1 MTHHSNHFVSLQKQ
15 INTMKK
21 LFLAIVAVL
30 LLLTATSCKK
40 VKYCQCFAYV
50 DNEDVMLGD
59 DYYMMEHGTCNDKAK
74 EIVGWGQ
81 VTCKEVDVEEDESW
95 FEHIFNQLTNGQN
108 GPK

>member
-1 MTHHSNHFVSLQKQ
+1 MSIEPKVFVTLH
-15 INTMKK
+15 ITMKK
-21 LFLAIVAVL
+21 RIVIIASI
-30 LLLTATSCKK
+30 LLTLAFASCQK

-81 VTCKEVDVEEDESW
+81 VTCKEVDVEEDENW
-95 FEHIFNQLTNGQN
+95 FEHIIHQITNN
-108 GPK
+108 GHN

>member
-1 MTHHSNHFVSLQKQ
+1 MSIEKRFFVLLR
-15 INTMKK
+15 NAMKK
-21 LFLAIVAVL
+21 TIVIIAILFLAL
-30 LLLTATSCKK
+30 GFSSCQK

-81 VTCKEVDVEEDESW
+81 VTCKEVNVEEDENW
-95 FEHIFNQLTNGQN
+95 FEHIIHQITNHN
-108 GPK
+108 NN

>member
-1 MTHHSNHFVSLQKQ
+1 
-15 INTMKK
+15 MKK
-21 LFLAIVAVL
+21 TIVIIAILFLAL
-30 LLLTATSCKK
+30 GFSSCQK

-81 VTCKEVDVEEDESW
+81 VTCKEVNVEEDENW
-95 FEHIFNQLTNGQN
+95 FEHIIHQITNHN
-108 GPK
+108 NN